1 MQARGDIVGDG
12 VRIHSMALPGLISS
26 VDVRF
31 AGPGEV
37 VQFVNSLLALFFHPI
52 RVVLWFKDSK
62 QAVMWKNADAIF
74 SARCDRREG
83 IDAWVNY
90 GNSEGSAAEG

>member
-1 MQARGDIVGDG
+1 MISMQARGDIVGDG

-37 VQFVNSLLALFFHPI
+37 VQFVNSL
-52 RVVLWFKDSK
+52 
-62 QAVMWKNADAIF
+62 
-74 SARCDRREG
+74 
-83 IDAWVNY
+83 
-90 GNSEGSAAEG
+90 

>member
-1 MQARGDIVGDG
+1 MVSDMISMQARGDIVGDG

-37 VQFVNSLLALFFHPI
+37 VQFVNSL
-52 RVVLWFKDSK
+52 
-62 QAVMWKNADAIF
+62 
-74 SARCDRREG
+74 
-83 IDAWVNY
+83 
-90 GNSEGSAAEG
+90 